1 MSLALHLV
9 HHYPVIVKS
18 ITNASSTAL
27 ELLDAQVVQAMLRVD
42 RSTVYRMAED
52 GRLPAIKVGRQWR
65 FPASAIDRW
74 LHEQGLNQ
82 VAPVAVALTPPAQPA
97 PLLPSAAPLAELLP
111 LACVQ
116 LILDTFAETAGAMM
130 ILTDMDGRPI
140 TRVSNPC
147 GLMVALQD
155 APDLWAQCGAHWRR
169 MAGALELEPRFEA
182 GPLDLLCARGLV
194 RAGAELKGMVFAG
207 GFAPEGWPPAAGRV
221 AELAGQLRVDEE
233 RLAVHLTEV
242 HYLDPARRAATLL
255 LVQRVANI
263 VSHII
268 SERSRPA
275 TETAAQGEQQL

>member
-1 MSLALHLV
+1 M
-9 HHYPVIVKS
+9 KS
-18 ITNASSTAL
+18 ITNTSPTPL

-65 FPASAIDRW
+65 FPAAAIDRW
-74 LHEQGLNQ
+74 LHDQGLEP
-82 VAPVAVALTPPAQPA
+82 APAAIATPPAA
-97 PLLPSAAPLAELLP
+97 PLTAPAAPLAELLP

-221 AELAGQLRVDEE
+221 ADLAGQLHVEE
-233 RLAVHLTEV
+233 ARLTAHLAEV
-242 HYLDPARRAATLL
+242 HHLDPARRAATLL

-263 VSHII
+263 VSHVI
-268 SERSRPA
+268 SERGRPA
-275 TETAAQGEQQL
+275 SETAAVQVEQL